1 MKTDWNFLRLTGLLY
16 AVACVVGYIF
26 LSLFADHEVVK
37 AAIGA
42 AVISL
47 VNILLG
53 YLSIR
58 LSFEKSNITFLK
70 IVLGG
75 IGARLFAMAALVL
88 VMIRY
93 LGFQALP
100 LTLSLLFFYII
111 NLGLEIYYLEAKAT
125 VKKQS

>member
-1 MKTDWNFLRLTGLLY
+1 MKTDWHFLRLIGLLY
-16 AVACVVGYIF
+16 VFTCIPGYIL
-26 LSLFADHEVVK
+26 LSQFANHEAVR

-47 VNILLG
+47 VNVLLG
-53 YLSIR
+53 YASIR

-75 IGARLFAMAALVL
+75 IAARLFAMAALVL

-93 LGFQALP
+93 LGYQALP
-100 LTLSLLFFYII
+100 LTLSLLFFYMI
-111 NLGLEIYYLEAKAT
+111 NLGLEIYYLETKAT